1 MNAHEGVFRW
11 YWRQRI
17 RLTAYGRNAGDVP
30 VDLYKQ
36 QMPFP
41 EFRFWEHVRENEQ
54 VNSSNTDVPEELR
67 PRVLPVLALNEV
79 FIGECLS
86 ATPPSSSP
94 WCLIAFFCY
103 TQPPSVT
110 PFCLYIYLS
119 TYLSTYLSIY
129 LSIHL

>member
-1 MNAHEGVFRW
+1 MYITTCVFRW

-36 QMPFP
+36 QMLFP

-54 VNSSNTDVPEELR
+54 VNSQNADIPEELR

-86 ATPPSSSP
+86 ARSADA
-94 WCLIAFFCY
+94 I
-103 TQPPSVT
+103 
-110 PFCLYIYLS
+110 
-119 TYLSTYLSIY
+119 
-129 LSIHL
+129 